1 MKHWRFTIVVAALIA
16 AATAAVSAQAAATSW
31 PDEAY
36 RVDWTEVHL
45 PAEVAPGVRI
55 AVPMAIVNSGNRVW
69 PASQVFVSYHWLR
82 DGRLIVWDGVRTA
95 LPRDLRAGSRAALS
109 AHVTT
114 PDEPGSY
121 VLQLTLVH
129 ELVTWFEHR
138 GAVMSLH
145 PVSVRRSTQ
154 LSSCAGGSTPCG
166 AGH

>member
-1 MKHWRFTIVVAALIA
+1 MKRWRCGIVMSALIG
-16 AATAAVSAQAAATSW
+16 AATAAVAPQGAASAW

-36 RVDWTEVHL
+36 RVDWTETHL

-55 AVPMAIVNSGNRVW
+55 AVPMAVVNRGTRVW

-82 DGRLIVWDGVRTA
+82 DDRLIVWDGERTA

-109 AHVTT
+109 AHVTA

-121 VLQLTLVH
+121 LLQLTLVH

-138 GAVMSLH
+138 GAAMSVH
-145 PVSVRRSTQ
+145 PISVRRSTQ
-154 LSSCAGGSTPCG
+154 LSSCGGGSPSCG
-166 AGH
+166 GGR